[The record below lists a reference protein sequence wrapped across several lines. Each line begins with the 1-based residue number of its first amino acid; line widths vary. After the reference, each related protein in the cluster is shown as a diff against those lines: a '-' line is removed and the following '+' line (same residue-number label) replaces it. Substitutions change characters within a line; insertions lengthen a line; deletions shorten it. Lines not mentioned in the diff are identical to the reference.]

1 MKDRLLSYYRSRT
14 YREKMVLGLLLAM
27 IILLIFF
34 SFLIYP
40 KVRDVRKSE
49 MALEG
54 AKSGYSFLLTN
65 ASRVT
70 PGSQRAVNSTTSVR
84 AAADNLL
91 RASKITRYKLRAQ
104 GDNKADV
111 EIESAVPFSGIIQAL
126 DKLESDY
133 GITVD
138 DISIDKQGDG
148 LVYVSRLSL
157 IRLTEEDEYND

>member
-27 IILLIFF
+27 IILMVFF
-34 SFLIYP
+34 SLLIYP
-40 KVRDVRKSE
+40 KVRDVRKAE

-70 PGSQRAVNSTTSVR
+70 PGSQGVVNSSTSVR

-91 RASKITRYKLRAQ
+91 RTAKITRYKLRAQ

-126 DKLESDY
+126 SKLESDY

-157 IRLTEEDEYND
+157 IRLTGEEE

>member
-1 MKDRLLSYYRSRT
+1 MKDRLLNYYRSRT

-70 PGSQRAVNSTTSVR
+70 PGSQRTVNSTTSVR

-104 GDNKADV
+104 
-111 EIESAVPFSGIIQAL
+111 
-126 DKLESDY
+126 
-133 GITVD
+133 
-138 DISIDKQGDG
+138 
-148 LVYVSRLSL
+148 
-157 IRLTEEDEYND
+157 

>member
-1 MKDRLLSYYRSRT
+1 M
-14 YREKMVLGLLLAM
+14 
-27 IILLIFF
+27 
-34 SFLIYP
+34 
-40 KVRDVRKSE
+40 
-49 MALEG
+49 
-54 AKSGYSFLLTN
+54 
-65 ASRVT
+65 
-70 PGSQRAVNSTTSVR
+70 
-84 AAADNLL
+84 
-91 RASKITRYKLRAQ
+91 
-104 GDNKADV
+104 